1 LGLSQSGADN
11 LGCNG
16 VDHAV
21 EIDGNYLRR
30 GLGGAREE
38 REPNRN

>member
-1 LGLSQSGADN
+1 LGESAADN
-11 LGCNG
+11 LSCDG

-21 EIDGNYLRR
+21 EIDGDYLRR

-38 REPNRN
+38 RERNRN